1 MTFDEI
7 TDDLWGSSKS
17 RSKASYAEF
26 KKKLKL
32 IVVDASTFG
41 RRAGVQE
48 ILMKATAILEA
59 EEEVRE

>member
-7 TDDLWGSSKS
+7 TDDLRNT
-17 RSKASYAEF
+17 RSKAEF

-41 RRAGVQE
+41 RRSGVQE
-48 ILMKATAILEA
+48 ILMRATAILEA